1 MRPLRAIFAVLLAA
15 AMLLPSAPRVA
26 VAAPDPAAIAAAEAK
41 ATEAKAFFKAGLF
54 PRAAERFMEA
64 YALSKRPALVYNAA
78 RAYEE
83 GQLRAEA
90 IALFKLYEGLK
101 DASGEGRK
109 EARERR
115 ERLESE
121 LAKIAGKDKPVGDAD
136 KPTPTPTPTPTPDST
151 PPWRTPTVIGGL
163 ALGAAAAIGGGVLLG
178 LAASDQS
185 TLDADLDRRD
195 ASGKIVG
202 VDYDTYRDRQIAIDD
217 RRRLGGISL
226 GVGGALLAGSA
237 VLWFFTREPATE
249 TVTWVPSADGF
260 GRVEWAWRF

>member
-1 MRPLRAIFAVLLAA
+1 MRPLRAIFAVLLVA
-15 AMLLPSAPRVA
+15 AMLLPSVPRVA
-26 VAAPDPAAIAAAEAK
+26 VAAPDAAAIAAAEAK

-90 IALFKLYEGLK
+90 IALFKLYEGLQ
-101 DASGEGRK
+101 DASAEGRK

-121 LAKIAGKDKPVGDAD
+121 LAKIAGKDKPVGDPD
-136 KPTPTPTPTPTPDST
+136 KPAPAPTPGSAPA
-151 PPWRTPTVIGGL
+151 WRTPVVVGGL
-163 ALGAAAAIGGGVLLG
+163 TLGAAVAIGGGVLLG

-195 ASGKIVG
+195 ATGKIVG
-202 VDYDTYRDRQIAIDD
+202 VD
-217 RRRLGGISL
+217 
-226 GVGGALLAGSA
+226 
-237 VLWFFTREPATE
+237 
-249 TVTWVPSADGF
+249 
-260 GRVEWAWRF
+260 